1 MEGEEEEEAH
11 KPNSFF
17 PPSSSVRPSPL
28 PPRLQ
33 LWELAPKGGGG
44 GGDGGVALCCC
55 SLRLHFHSTVAAR
68 LRRKE
73 GKRMEVVGGGEGG
86 GGEPPLPVL
95 LLLLLYHLLLRPSA
109 RPMPRRGSPFRK
121 GGGGG
126 GAGGAL
132 ESGAGHSGGKGGGK
146 DLTGTIDHQPLPPPP
161 LFLRSSQAE
170 PDEESHML
178 GGGGKGVGA
187 ACGGNFFRANNRG
200 IRSSF
205 AGGGFIQSRGLG
217 KYFYD
222 GARPSN
228 CLEVLMRIKMSKKE
242 VDGILFVQHL
252 LKRATSQ
259 NMRPSEIAFVHM
271 HTLRVH
277 PCGALESP
285 STHGSISR
293 AKKIGGCEAGKDS
306 LSEKFNY
313 APFPPPPVVSGVR
326 SIFARINEFEFN
338 TGSCKNESTII
349 EVEQGCPIPGDHDV
363 KTSHRKKE
371 ERGAI

>member
-1 MEGEEEEEAH
+1 M
-11 KPNSFF
+11 
-17 PPSSSVRPSPL
+17 
-28 PPRLQ
+28 
-33 LWELAPKGGGG
+33 
-44 GGDGGVALCCC
+44 ALCCC

-205 AGGGFIQSRGLG
+205 AGGGFIQSRGLE

-222 GARPSN
+222 RAIPSSN
-228 CLEVLMRIKMSKKE
+228 CLEVLMRIKMSRNKLMFCCLFNTCSKE
-242 VDGILFVQHL
+242 VPRQICDL
-252 LKRATSQ
+252 LKLHLCICTHSG
-259 NMRPSEIAFVHM
+259 
-271 HTLRVH
+271 VH

-285 STHGSISR
+285 SKYGSTYFTG
-293 AKKIGGCEAGKDS
+293 KKIGGCEAGKDS
-306 LSEKFNY
+306 LSEKFN
-313 APFPPPPVVSGVR
+313 
-326 SIFARINEFEFN
+326 
-338 TGSCKNESTII
+338 
-349 EVEQGCPIPGDHDV
+349 
-363 KTSHRKKE
+363 
-371 ERGAI
+371 